1 MERAA
6 SVHAPVVNRS
16 AGARGV
22 GQPKRRDGPQAQQ
35 VESQSELR
43 PQMQLPQHQPQ
54 AVQLREQPAL
64 RPHAAQGHRGLPVY
78 SHTKR
83 LQLLQRFLWIAIPV

>member
-54 AVQLREQPAL
+54 AVQLREQPAPGGDTDSVAPTP
-64 RPHAAQGHRGLPVY
+64 RPIRQSFPRRRG
-78 SHTKR
+78 SAR
-83 LQLLQRFLWIAIPV
+83 